1 MADATKTTA
10 RHIGHVTYT
19 QAPAVYEKN
28 IFHLFRFTQPVKNYS
43 LRIYFLNWLFVC
55 LKLLLG
61 LEDKQKVIKVMVK
74 LKSYTFSIILLL
86 IVIVIFH

>member
-1 MADATKTTA
+1 MLDVICVVINFERKF
-10 RHIGHVTYT
+10 
-19 QAPAVYEKN
+19 QLN
-28 IFHLFRFTQPVKNYS
+28 ISFKINSS